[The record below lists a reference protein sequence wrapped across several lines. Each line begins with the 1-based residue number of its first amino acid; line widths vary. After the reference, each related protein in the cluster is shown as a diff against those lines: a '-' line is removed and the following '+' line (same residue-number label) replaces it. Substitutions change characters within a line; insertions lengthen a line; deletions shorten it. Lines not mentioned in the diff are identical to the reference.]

1 VKKIVVTDPQ
11 VIGLD
16 KSLDDL
22 IDDDSPLSLD
32 SLTEEQVIEYSA
44 GLKAGTEGQPNDDAR
59 SNIWQRGWADAQE

>member
-1 VKKIVVTDPQ
+1 VKKIVVTDPR

-16 KSLDDL
+16 KPLDDL

-32 SLTEEQVIEYSA
+32 SLTEEQVIEYNA
-44 GLKAGTEGQPNDDAR
+44 GLETGREGKPNDDAK